1 MGNGV
6 GLSICKMICES
17 LDGDIKVVSFPNT
30 GSFFT
35 FTMKVK
41 EVSELLSRSDP
52 EDSKSSSE
60 DECKLINA
68 IQTHSSFN
76 SSVEISSSEK

>member
-17 LDGDIKVVSFPNT
+17 LDGDIKVASFPNF

-35 FTMKVK
+35 FTMKMK
-41 EVSELLSRSDP
+41 EVSLLLSLTDT
-52 EDSKSSSE
+52 EELKANSE
-60 DECKLINA
+60 D
-68 IQTHSSFN
+68 
-76 SSVEISSSEK
+76 

>member
-17 LDGDIKVVSFPNT
+17 LDGDIQVASFPNT

-41 EVSELLSRSDP
+41 EVSDLFSLPDTE
-52 EDSKSSSE
+52 ESKTSSE
-60 DECKLINA
+60 E
-68 IQTHSSFN
+68 
-76 SSVEISSSEK
+76 

>member
-17 LDGDIKVVSFPNT
+17 LDGDIKVVSLPT
-30 GSFFT
+30 VGSYFT

-41 EVSELLSRSDP
+41 EVSELLSRPDTEES
-52 EDSKSSSE
+52 ESSIT
-60 DECKLINA
+60 D
-68 IQTHSSFN
+68 
-76 SSVEISSSEK
+76 